1 MAKYLKPFC
10 WLFVS
15 LMILTPHMALAA
27 NVMLF
32 GGTRGVGLEVAK
44 ILVARGD
51 TVTAFVRP
59 TSDRSGLE
67 PLGVTFAVGDALDAD
82 SVRAVFANGSFD
94 SVVTSLGAARGES
107 NAVDDVG
114 TKNLVDAAKAAGV
127 PRFVMVSAVGV
138 GNSKGAIPPN
148 VYQIL
153 EPGLVAK
160 GVGEEY
166 IRNSGLAYT
175 IVRPGGLGNGPA
187 TNNFAL
193 IEDPTGPFERVDRA
207 EVARLTVQALDDDG
221 TIGKT
226 YHVGIP

>member
-1 MAKYLKPFC
+1 MRRFLRITGWVLA
-10 WLFVS
+10 VS
-15 LMILTPHMALAA
+15 LLVVPQMVMAA

-32 GGTRGVGLEVAK
+32 GGTRGVGLEIAK
-44 ILVARGD
+44 ILVNQGD

-67 PLGVTFAVGDALDAD
+67 PLGVTFAVGDALDAA
-82 SVRAVFANGSFD
+82 SVQAGFSAQTFD
-94 SVVTSLGAARGES
+94 SVVTSLGAARGEGT
-107 NAVDDVG
+107 AVDDVG

-127 PRFVMVSAVGV
+127 SRFVMVSAVGV

-160 GVGEEY
+160 NIGEEY

-175 IVRPGGLGNGPA
+175 IVRPGGLDNGPA
-187 TNNFAL
+187 TNTFAL

-207 EVARLTVQALDDDG
+207 EVARLTVKALDDAA